1 MKRLYKNRFDRKFLG
16 VIGGAALSLKIDSN
30 ILRLIFVFLMATP
43 LFPLF
48 GTIYILL
55 GLLLPEGGRMMIE
68 NPAKKLFRSLSDR
81 KIGGLCGGLGK
92 YFHFDSTIIRLAFII
107 VAFTTFFIP
116 IIVAYIASLIL
127 LPEGE

>member
-16 VIGGAALSLKIDSN
+16 VFGGLGLVLKIDSN

-43 LFPLF
+43 LFPLL
-48 GTIYILL
+48 GTLYILMGVL
-55 GLLLPEGGRMMIE
+55 VPEGGPVMIE

-92 YFHFDSTIIRLAFII
+92 YMRFDSTVIRLIIII
-107 VAFTTFFIP
+107 VAFTTLFVP
-116 IIVAYIASLIL
+116 IIVTYVASIIL

>member
-16 VIGGAALSLKIDSN
+16 VFGGLGLVLKVDSN

-48 GTIYILL
+48 GALYILL
-55 GLLLPEGGRMMIE
+55 GVLVPEGGPIMIE

-81 KIGGLCGGLGK
+81 KIGGFCGGLGK
-92 YFHFDSTIIRLAFII
+92 YLRFDSTVIRLIFII
-107 VAFTTFFIP
+107 VAFTTLFIP
-116 IIVAYIASLIL
+116 IIVTYVASIVL